1 MSTRAI
7 DPFFIVT
14 GTGRSGTSAVASVL
28 HESGVCMG
36 TEFAPAS
43 EHNARGFY
51 EDLQALEINKRVMAD
66 AGLGDLRLAPALPAR
81 SAFLAAAA
89 AYREDMR
96 RVASAGAQGWKDPQF
111 CFTLESWLRALDVRP
126 RVIVCL
132 RGPEGYYRS
141 VLQIV
146 GLIERETA
154 EAWWERHLRRLLEVI
169 EEYGLDAHCVEYDAL
184 AADPQR
190 TVAALAG
197 FAGRPLDACYV
208 DPSLRSHAHPVAER
222 HRALY
227 ERVRALGATARS
239 R

>member
-7 DPFFIVT
+7 DPVFIVT
-14 GTGRSGTSAVASVL
+14 GSGRSGTSAVAGAL

-36 TEFAPAS
+36 TEFAPPS
-43 EHNARGFY
+43 GHNARGFY
-51 EDLQALEINKRVMAD
+51 EDLTALTINGRIMAD

-81 SAFLAAAA
+81 SVFLAAGEP
-89 AYREDMR
+89 YTDEMR

-132 RGPEGYYRS
+132 RSSESYVQS
-141 VLQIV
+141 VIQIV

-154 EAWWERHLRRLLEVI
+154 EAWWVRHLRRLLEVI

-190 TVAALAG
+190 TVAALARFVG
-197 FAGRPLDACYV
+197 HPLDACYV
-208 DPSLRSHAHPVAER
+208 DPSLRSHAHPVPER

-227 ERVRALGATARS
+227 ERARALGAS
-239 R
+239 PL